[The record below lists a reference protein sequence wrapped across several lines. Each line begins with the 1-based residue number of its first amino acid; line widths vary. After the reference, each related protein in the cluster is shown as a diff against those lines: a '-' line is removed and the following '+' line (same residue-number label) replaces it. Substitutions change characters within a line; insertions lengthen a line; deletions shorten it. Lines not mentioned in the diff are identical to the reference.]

1 MPDDGARHRPAL
13 LLGVLDE
20 GLRTWPVSPAPGL
33 EGLTGNR
40 TAPTPPQDLKT
51 SRPQDLKTSRP
62 QDPKT
67 PRPSPPPEATAVDSL
82 WDCGYNADPRVER
95 CRSGRS
101 GRSRKPLTLHGVQGF
116 ESLPL
121 RHDRKLPGEVS
132 EWPKEHAWK
141 ACVGV
146 TPPRVRIPPSPP
158 TIAAGS
164 PPWSPGPVHRRPSN
178 RVRPGREQ
186 H

>member
-1 MPDDGARHRPAL
+1 MHPASSSAR
-13 LLGVLDE
+13 
-20 GLRTWPVSPAPGL
+20 
-33 EGLTGNR
+33 
-40 TAPTPPQDLKT
+40 
-51 SRPQDLKTSRP
+51 
-62 QDPKT
+62 
-67 PRPSPPPEATAVDSL
+67 SL
-82 WDCGYNADPRVER
+82 PNNADRRRMRGPIAER

-101 GRSRKPLTLHGVQGF
+101 GRSRKPLTFHEVQGF

-121 RHDRKLPGEVS
+121 RHPINCVNGEVS

-158 TIAAGS
+158 TRKWPS
-164 PPWSPGPVHRRPSN
+164 PAWSPGPVHRRPPN

-186 H
+186 HSGGTRRVLQVAWVPWRARFAHVWGRSRLLGAGPAPSFENI